1 MTTINALL
9 QELDQEAQT
18 TLRVLERVPENKLG
32 WRPHEK
38 SMTLG
43 QLAMHVANLPGAIAE
58 LSTLASFDVNT
69 EIPLPGARSV
79 AELTGAL
86 ELGSVQVCQLS

>member
-18 TLRVLERVPENKLG
+18 TFRVLGRVPENKLE

-69 EIPLPGARSV
+69 EIFQCTKGGA
-79 AELTGAL
+79 
-86 ELGSVQVCQLS
+86 